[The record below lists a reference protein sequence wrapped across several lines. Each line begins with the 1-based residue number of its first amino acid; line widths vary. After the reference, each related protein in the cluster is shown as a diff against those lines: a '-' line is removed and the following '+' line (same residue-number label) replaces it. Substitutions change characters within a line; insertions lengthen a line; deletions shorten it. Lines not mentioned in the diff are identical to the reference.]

1 MPASSNRCSGHFQES
16 FLNLN
21 GSFLNVLNFLDIFLR
36 RRTLS
41 INQNHNEI
49 LEILQHLEK
58 SANVFHFF
66 SKWMPEFYK
75 KRFNCE
81 TWAELRYILDD
92 KKGMTM
98 IVLAKSRSGL
108 RARVC

>member
-1 MPASSNRCSGHFQES
+1 MHHGLACRHATALTSVLPERIIECASLFEQMFRTFSGKLLKFKWQLSER
-16 FLNLN
+16 FEL
-21 GSFLNVLNFLDIFLR
+21 LDIFLR

-66 SKWMPEFYK
+66 QQMNAGILQK
-75 KRFNCE
+75 
-81 TWAELRYILDD
+81 TLQLRNLGGTAIY
-92 KKGMTM
+92 
-98 IVLAKSRSGL
+98 
-108 RARVC
+108 